1 MRNCKYRFS
10 ETEFVMNHFPKILTL
25 ACASFIL
32 LSLSSCTSTEL
43 QAESPVS
50 SEASQPSEPVVN
62 LASQAS
68 NSPPEKPLETSPV
81 LKAPTAPA
89 NTIPLTLYRVDSQCE
104 SLISQ
109 QVTVPVDQALEMAV
123 AKTLEIQQLEL
134 PLGYRMEVDHDYQI
148 AVIDLRVPTTSRRT
162 LNSLSAC
169 EQLALFGSLR
179 ETLTQ
184 NPDLQIQEVY
194 FTHLGEDLIL

>member
-43 QAESPVS
+43 QAESPAS

-81 LKAPTAPA
+81 LKEPTAPA
-89 NTIPLTLYRVDSQCE
+89 NTMPLTLYRVDSQCS
-104 SLISQ
+104 SLIPQ